1 MGGGLSIG
9 PGGAQR
15 RVGNEVPQIDAFFRN
30 QLGRF
35 NSFFENQPLFQQA
48 QGFLGQTAG
57 AVPQQNLGGLEG
69 SIPMGN
75 TGPALQ
81 QAETLTSSL
90 HQFNDPVLASGGA
103 LTPEQ
108 ERDVSQRTRGVLGAQ
123 GNLHGNQA
131 LGSELLN
138 RQQFRDDRYNTALSR
153 QAGGIQT
160 NLGVENQQFGQ
171 QQGIFSDLFGLK
183 TGQFGQG
190 QSQFG
195 DIESLIGQSLGIE
208 QGGIQGFEGI
218 MDPSLSYLG
227 NLFGGNLQAAIS
239 TQLANQ
245 NKGAALPGTAGS
257 VLGNIIGAIGLSDKR
272 LKTKIKSIGEKTPEG
287 IPIKSF
293 QFKDDPSN
301 QRFIGVIAQDV
312 QKKAPHAVGETGGG
326 FLGVDFGQI
335 HAPYHKIGGPH
346 AARGAG
352 GGRGRGG
359 DPGIEPGALPGTGPF
374 ASSNPKYEGNT
385 PSPHNVRWTDL
396 QDLLGDS
403 FDDYT
408 AYELKNM
415 DQLLGGFSFSP
426 PAGTPGFLQGP
437 TLIPSQFDPQG
448 YPYAQPVG
456 PDFNLA
462 GVSPHMGH
470 PRPQ

>member
-35 NSFFENQPLFQQA
+35 NSFFENQPLFGQA
-48 QGFLGQTAG
+48 QNFLGQASG
-57 AVPQQNLGGLEG
+57 SIPQGNLGGLEG

-75 TGPALQ
+75 TGPAMQ

-103 LTPEQ
+103 LTEEQ

-312 QKKAPHAVGETGGG
+312 QKKAPHAVAPMQGG

-335 HAPYHKIGGPH
+335 HAPYHRIGGGKGQGPQAAHGAGRSKIGGIDIPP
-346 AARGAG
+346 ADM
-352 GGRGRGG
+352 G
-359 DPGIEPGALPGTGPF
+359 DPFGGLPHGLTDVGGHDRALSEWGDIDPGNY
-374 ASSNPKYEGNT
+374 S
-385 PSPHNVRWTDL
+385 
-396 QDLLGDS
+396 
-403 FDDYT
+403 
-408 AYELKNM
+408 AYELKNLDRLM
-415 DQLLGGFSFSP
+415 GNSFFP
-426 PAGTPGFLQGP
+426 PSFTPGFSQGP
-437 TLIPSQFDPQG
+437 TLLPSQFDPQG
-448 YPYAQPVG
+448 YPYAKPVG
-456 PDFNLA
+456 PDFNIG